1 MLMHQSRLAPSRVVG
16 VALAIAAASLFADV
30 ASARDDGQVSTV
42 VKYGDLD
49 LSQSTDTQRLYV
61 RLKDASEQVC
71 GSERTRD
78 LRMQRLLKACYTG
91 ALNRAV
97 ERVNEPKLTALHAA
111 AEPRIRVAGRG

>member
-111 AEPRIRVAGRG
+111 EPRIRVARKS